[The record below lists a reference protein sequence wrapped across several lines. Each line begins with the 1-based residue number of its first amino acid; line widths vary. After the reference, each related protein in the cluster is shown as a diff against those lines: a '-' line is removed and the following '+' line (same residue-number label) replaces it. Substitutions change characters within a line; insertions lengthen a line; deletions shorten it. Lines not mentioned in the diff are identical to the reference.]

1 MIGVFQAF
9 IALFVVKRPQ
19 SSFEQEG
26 KIDKVIEPGKVWRV
40 AHKATFW
47 FARSHA
53 DANFCPGDWVRVVGR
68 EGIVLVIEPMED
80 DEK

>member
-1 MIGVFQAF
+1 MIGIFQAV
-9 IALFVVKRPQ
+9 IAIFVAQRKA
-19 SSFEQEG
+19 SSFDQEG
-26 KIDKVIEPGKVWRV
+26 KIDKVIEPGRVWRV

-53 DANFCPGDWVRVVGR
+53 DANFRPGDWVKVVGR
-68 EGIVLVIEPMED
+68 EGIVLLIEPMED